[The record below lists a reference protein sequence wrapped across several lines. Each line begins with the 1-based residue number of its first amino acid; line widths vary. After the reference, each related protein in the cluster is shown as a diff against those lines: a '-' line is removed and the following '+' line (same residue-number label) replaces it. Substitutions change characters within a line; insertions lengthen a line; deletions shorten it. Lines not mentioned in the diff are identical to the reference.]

1 MITTFQKWACA
12 ISLAIAFTTG
22 GTALAAEIVKD
33 GPVKTGTKVEELK
46 ATMGDPLNVVAS
58 EGEGVRVEK
67 WMYPGDVVV
76 VVQDGFVL
84 DSFVE
89 KK

>member
-1 MITTFQKWACA
+1 MTTTLQKCVLTLG
-12 ISLAIAFTTG
+12 LAAVLSTTG
-22 GTALAAEIVKD
+22 TAFATEIIKN

-46 ATMGDPLNVVAS
+46 AQLGEPLKVVAS